1 MDLNAE
7 GLTTDRGSRQ
17 RVEPVQTSREE
28 MERAMKRFLAAIMS
42 VAVVATVAPVVDA
55 QTQCP
60 VEVSQAQAMLKKV
73 SKAQDVQAPRSLAGS
88 RQDIQAPR
96 SGQDIQAP
104 RAGQDIQAPRAGQDI
119 QAPRS
124 GQDIQAPRAGQDIQA
139 PRAGQDIQAP
149 RAGQDIQAPR
159 AGQDIQAPRS
169 GQDIQAPRS
178 LAGAKSSTGDAA
190 KLVRE
195 AEAACKA
202 GKMDLAKSK
211 AVEAIGL
218 MK

>member
-1 MDLNAE
+1 MPRGVTTERRRTTGEVRNNSKTNRE
-7 GLTTDRGSRQ
+7 GMG
-17 RVEPVQTSREE
+17 RV
-28 MERAMKRFLAAIMS
+28 MKRFFAAIMS
-42 VAVVATVAPVVDA
+42 VAVVAAMAPVANA
-55 QTQCP
+55 QSQCP
-60 VEVSQAQAMLKKV
+60 AEVSQAQAMLKKV

-96 SGQDIQAP
+96 
-104 RAGQDIQAPRAGQDI
+104 AGQDV

-124 GQDIQAPRAGQDIQA
+124 
-139 PRAGQDIQAP
+139 
-149 RAGQDIQAPR
+149 
-159 AGQDIQAPRS
+159 GQDIQAPRS

-178 LAGAKSSTGDAA
+178 LAGAKSSSGSDAM

-202 GKMDLAKSK
+202 GNMDTAKAK
-211 AVEAIGL
+211 AVEAMGL

>member
-1 MDLNAE
+1 
-7 GLTTDRGSRQ
+7 
-17 RVEPVQTSREE
+17 
-28 MERAMKRFLAAIMS
+28 MERLMKRFLAAIMS

-60 VEVSQAQAMLKKV
+60 AEVSQAQAMLKKV

-96 SGQDIQAP
+96 
-104 RAGQDIQAPRAGQDI
+104 
-119 QAPRS
+119 
-124 GQDIQAPRAGQDIQA
+124 
-139 PRAGQDIQAP
+139 AGQDIQAP

-169 GQDIQAPRS
+169 
-178 LAGAKSSTGDAA
+178 LAGAKSSSGSDAV
-190 KLVRE
+190 KLGRE

-202 GKMDLAKSK
+202 GNMDAAKAK
-211 AVEAIGL
+211 AVEAMGL

>member
-1 MDLNAE
+1 
-7 GLTTDRGSRQ
+7 
-17 RVEPVQTSREE
+17 
-28 MERAMKRFLAAIMS
+28 MKRFLAAVMS
-42 VAVVATVAPVVDA
+42 AAVVATLAPVADA
-55 QTQCP
+55 QTKQCP

-88 RQDIQAPR
+88 R
-96 SGQDIQAP
+96 
-104 RAGQDIQAPRAGQDI
+104 
-119 QAPRS
+119 
-124 GQDIQAPRAGQDIQA
+124 QDIQAPRAGQDIQA

-169 GQDIQAPRS
+169 
-178 LAGAKSSTGDAA
+178 LAGAKSSSSVSDAT
-190 KLVRE
+190 KLVRD

-202 GKMDLAKSK
+202 GNMDTAKSK
-211 AVEAIGL
+211 AVEAMGL

>member
-1 MDLNAE
+1 
-7 GLTTDRGSRQ
+7 
-17 RVEPVQTSREE
+17 
-28 MERAMKRFLAAIMS
+28 MERQMKRFLAAIMS

-60 VEVSQAQAMLKKV
+60 AEVSQAQAMLKKV
-73 SKAQDVQAPRSLAGS
+73 TAKAQDIQAPRSLAGS
-88 RQDIQAPR
+88 R
-96 SGQDIQAP
+96 
-104 RAGQDIQAPRAGQDI
+104 QDIQAPRAGQDI

-124 GQDIQAPRAGQDIQA
+124 GQDIQAPRSLAGSRQDIQA

-178 LAGAKSSTGDAA
+178 LAGAKSSAGSDAA

-202 GKMDLAKSK
+202 GNMDAAKAK
-211 AVEAIGL
+211 AVQAMGL

>member
-1 MDLNAE
+1 
-7 GLTTDRGSRQ
+7 
-17 RVEPVQTSREE
+17 
-28 MERAMKRFLAAIMS
+28 MERLMKRFLAAIMS

-60 VEVSQAQAMLKKV
+60 AEVSQAQAMLKKV

-88 RQDIQAPR
+88 R
-96 SGQDIQAP
+96 
-104 RAGQDIQAPRAGQDI
+104 
-119 QAPRS
+119 
-124 GQDIQAPRAGQDIQA
+124 QDIQAPRAGQDIQA

-169 GQDIQAPRS
+169 
-178 LAGAKSSTGDAA
+178 LAGAKSSSGSDAV

-202 GKMDLAKSK
+202 GNMDAAKAK
-211 AVEAIGL
+211 AVEAMGL

>member
-1 MDLNAE
+1 
-7 GLTTDRGSRQ
+7 
-17 RVEPVQTSREE
+17 
-28 MERAMKRFLAAIMS
+28 MKRFLAAIMS

-55 QTQCP
+55 QTQSQCP

-73 SKAQDVQAPRSLAGS
+73 SKAQDVQAPRSLAGA
-88 RQDIQAPR
+88 R
-96 SGQDIQAP
+96 
-104 RAGQDIQAPRAGQDI
+104 QDIQAPRAGQDI

-124 GQDIQAPRAGQDIQA
+124 LAGARQDIQAPRS
-139 PRAGQDIQAP
+139 
-149 RAGQDIQAPR
+149 GQDIQAPR

-178 LAGAKSSTGDAA
+178 LAGAKSSGGDAA

-202 GKMDLAKSK
+202 GNMDSAKAK
-211 AVEAIGL
+211 AVEAMGL

>member
-1 MDLNAE
+1 M
-7 GLTTDRGSRQ
+7 GR
-17 RVEPVQTSREE
+17 P
-28 MERAMKRFLAAIMS
+28 MMKRFFAVIMS
-42 VAVVATVAPVVDA
+42 VAIVAAVAPVADA
-55 QTQCP
+55 QSQCP
-60 VEVSQAQAMLKKV
+60 AEVGQAKAMLSKV
-73 SKAQDVQAPRSLAGS
+73 SKAQDVQAPRLLAGS

-96 SGQDIQAP
+96 TGQDIQAP
-104 RAGQDIQAPRAGQDI
+104 RGQDI

-124 GQDIQAPRAGQDIQA
+124 LAGSRQDIQAPRAGQDIQA

-169 GQDIQAPRS
+169 
-178 LAGAKSSTGDAA
+178 LAGAKSSAGRDAA

-195 AEAACKA
+195 AEAGCKA
-202 GKMDLAKSK
+202 GNMDAAKAK
-211 AVEAIGL
+211 AGQAMGL

>member
-7 GLTTDRGSRQ
+7 GVTTNQAGRGQ
-17 RVEPVQTSREE
+17 RSESVQTEREE

-55 QTQCP
+55 QTQAQCP

-73 SKAQDVQAPRSLAGS
+73 SAKAQDVQAPRSLAGA
-88 RQDIQAPR
+88 R
-96 SGQDIQAP
+96 
-104 RAGQDIQAPRAGQDI
+104 
-119 QAPRS
+119 
-124 GQDIQAPRAGQDIQA
+124 
-139 PRAGQDIQAP
+139 QDIQAP

-178 LAGAKSSTGDAA
+178 LAGSRQDIQAPRAGQDIQAPRSGQDVQAPRTLAGAKSSTGDAA
-190 KLVRE
+190 KLVRD

-202 GKMDLAKSK
+202 GKMDVAKSK
-211 AVEAIGL
+211 AVEAMGL

>member
-1 MDLNAE
+1 
-7 GLTTDRGSRQ
+7 
-17 RVEPVQTSREE
+17 
-28 MERAMKRFLAAIMS
+28 MERQMKRFLAAIMS

-60 VEVSQAQAMLKKV
+60 AEVSQAQAMLKKV
-73 SKAQDVQAPRSLAGS
+73 TAKAQDIQAPRSLAGS
-88 RQDIQAPR
+88 R
-96 SGQDIQAP
+96 
-104 RAGQDIQAPRAGQDI
+104 
-119 QAPRS
+119 
-124 GQDIQAPRAGQDIQA
+124 
-139 PRAGQDIQAP
+139 
-149 RAGQDIQAPR
+149 QDIQAPR

-178 LAGAKSSTGDAA
+178 LAGAKSSAGSDAA

-202 GKMDLAKSK
+202 GNMDAAKAK
-211 AVEAIGL
+211 AVQAMGL

>member
-1 MDLNAE
+1 
-7 GLTTDRGSRQ
+7 
-17 RVEPVQTSREE
+17 
-28 MERAMKRFLAAIMS
+28 MERLMKRFLAAIMS

-60 VEVSQAQAMLKKV
+60 AEVSQAQAMLKKV

-96 SGQDIQAP
+96 
-104 RAGQDIQAPRAGQDI
+104 AGQDIQAPRA
-119 QAPRS
+119 

-169 GQDIQAPRS
+169 
-178 LAGAKSSTGDAA
+178 LAGAKSSSGSDAV

-202 GKMDLAKSK
+202 GNMDTAKAK
-211 AVEAIGL
+211 AVEAMGL

>member
-1 MDLNAE
+1 
-7 GLTTDRGSRQ
+7 
-17 RVEPVQTSREE
+17 
-28 MERAMKRFLAAIMS
+28 MEKQMKRFLAVIMS

-73 SKAQDVQAPRSLAGS
+73 SKAQDVQAPRSLAGA
-88 RQDIQAPR
+88 R
-96 SGQDIQAP
+96 
-104 RAGQDIQAPRAGQDI
+104 
-119 QAPRS
+119 
-124 GQDIQAPRAGQDIQA
+124 
-139 PRAGQDIQAP
+139 
-149 RAGQDIQAPR
+149 QDIQAPR

-178 LAGAKSSTGDAA
+178 LAGAKSSSGDAA
-190 KLVRE
+190 KLVRD

-202 GKMDLAKSK
+202 GNMDAAKAK
-211 AVEAIGL
+211 AVEAMGL